1 MQYGRE
7 VTLSAFFFLKSNM
20 GINMHKQTNFWEWV
34 KQTFTP
40 HYVKE
45 IEQFLSDATDHY
57 DLEHRMNILVRR
69 GMI

>member
-1 MQYGRE
+1 
-7 VTLSAFFFLKSNM
+7 M

-34 KQTFTP
+34 KKTFAP

-45 IEQFLSDATDHY
+45 IEHFLADATDHY
-57 DLEHRMNILVRR
+57 DLEHRMNVLVRR